1 MISESILFLQD
12 ILKMHFSCL
21 QVTNFDDFLWDIEN
35 AYHFL
40 FAGPQFDTENVYL
53 SLMPIL

>member
-1 MISESILFLQD
+1 
-12 ILKMHFSCL
+12 MHFSCL